1 MKKTSTDQ
9 AIRTAT
15 GGVVLAVGG
24 FAGAVSY
31 SHIYDLARQH
41 GQNIT
46 DARLLPLS
54 VDGLIVAASFL
65 ILHEARACRD
75 VPKLAGW
82 MLAVGVITTVLA
94 NIAYGVKGGAYD
106 AIVSAWPAVSFLGC
120 AEMLTYLLRVS
131 RTRRAPAARSA
142 PVLTSVPDRVPPAVP
157 AGPGPSAPG
166 RTLEDEFAA
175 EIAAGRIP
183 GVKQIQR
190 RMGGGQDTAYKHQER
205 LRALAVP
212 VPA

>member
-1 MKKTSTDQ
+1 MRKTSADQ
-9 AIRTAT
+9 AIRAAT
-15 GGVVLAVGG
+15 GAVVLAVGG

-41 GQNIT
+41 GQNII

-65 ILHEARACRD
+65 ILHDARAGRD
-75 VPKLAGW
+75 VPRLGRL
-82 MLAVGVITTVLA
+82 MLAVRVITTIMA
-94 NIAYGVKGGAYD
+94 NIAYGIHGGAYD

-142 PVLTSVPDRVPPAVP
+142 PVLTSVPPAVP
-157 AGPGPSAPG
+157 AGPGRNCSG
-166 RTLEDEFAA
+166 RTLEDVFAA